1 VNYRIPKNQIK
12 VKKSMGAYTAK
23 YIRVSKIKE
32 LFIEGETKIRISGE
46 AKDKVH
52 EFIDLAV
59 GVAVKELIDKLP
71 RKSKGASKGE
81 LKRITIQLDDF
92 KEE

>member
-1 VNYRIPKNQIK
+1 MPY
-12 VKKSMGAYTAK
+12 SAK

-32 LFIEGETKIRISGE
+32 LFTEGETKIRISGE

-52 EFIDLAV
+52 QYIDEAV
-59 GVAVKELIDKLP
+59 AVAVKDLIDKLP
-71 RKSKGASKGE
+71 RKSKGTSKGE

-92 KEE
+92 K

>member
-1 VNYRIPKNQIK
+1 
-12 VKKSMGAYTAK
+12 MGAYTAK

-32 LFIEGETKIRISGE
+32 LFIEGQTKIRISGE

-52 EFIDLAV
+52 EYIDLAV
-59 GVAVKELIDKLP
+59 GAAVKELIDKLP
-71 RKSKGASKGE
+71 RKSKGSSKGE

-92 KEE
+92 KED

>member
-1 VNYRIPKNQIK
+1 MP
-12 VKKSMGAYTAK
+12 YTAK

-32 LFIEGETKIRISGE
+32 LIIEGETKIRISVE

-52 EFIDLAV
+52 EYIDIAV
-59 GVAVKELIDKLP
+59 GGAVKELIDKLP
-71 RKSKGASKGE
+71 RKSKGSSKGE